1 MILILLIFKGCFSFV
16 EVVVGVFFFT
26 SRLINQRFERGRNSF
41 QQGYWNGSSL
51 DIGPSGITLLMNGR
65 LSIILSPG
73 TLRRNSTTNGKKP
86 LNNWKNP
93 YNSRIIPTM
102 GHPRRTT
109 KIPPKKKRLALILLA
124 WKKNLQV
131 RSSPTIK
138 AIPARNRIFPIAK
151 SPLSKSKTTPRNR
164 KKPPK
169 PTRPI
174 PIFWVS
180 VGWNMIY

>member
-1 MILILLIFKGCFSFV
+1 
-16 EVVVGVFFFT
+16 
-26 SRLINQRFERGRNSF
+26 
-41 QQGYWNGSSL
+41 
-51 DIGPSGITLLMNGR
+51 MNGR
-65 LSIILSPG
+65 LSIILNPG
-73 TLRRNSTTNGKKP
+73 ILRRNSTTNGKKP

-93 YNSRIIPTM
+93 YNSKIIPTI

-109 KIPPKKKRLALILLA
+109 KIPPKKNTLALILLD
-124 WKKNLQV
+124 WKKNLHV
-131 RSSPTIK
+131 LSSPTIK
-138 AIPARNRIFPIAK
+138 AIPARKRIFPIAK

-180 VGWNMIY
+180 VGWNMIVIKTELKSLTELPPPSDPWPYPLHQQETTPTQIKQLNFVEPLRCSLFQNKMYKK